1 MPSATQN
8 PTVRPPR
15 SLWPVSIVIFFI
27 FVVIG
32 LGSLVALCTMHKEE
46 LVRPDY
52 YEQELRHQGRMDQIG
67 RAGALSTRLSI
78 AYDPE
83 SRAIQ
88 LEFPSAAFGQ
98 TTTGQ
103 VELYRPSSVSMD
115 RMFKI
120 NPNLGRTQ
128 VIDASRISSGLW
140 RVRVSWVTEG
150 QTFMVEEKLVIPAMV
165 K

>member
-1 MPSATQN
+1 
-8 PTVRPPR
+8 
-15 SLWPVSIVIFFI
+15 
-27 FVVIG
+27 
-32 LGSLVALCTMHKEE
+32 MHKEE